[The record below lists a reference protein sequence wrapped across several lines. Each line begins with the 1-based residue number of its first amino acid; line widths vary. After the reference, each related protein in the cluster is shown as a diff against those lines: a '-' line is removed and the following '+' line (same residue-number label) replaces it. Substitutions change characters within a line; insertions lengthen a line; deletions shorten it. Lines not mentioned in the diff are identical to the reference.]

1 MKGGD
6 KMSDDIN
13 DLTKP
18 KQTES
23 IYKLLLAEDD
33 FANAEYVKLVM
44 RHQNINVI
52 HAKNGSEALD
62 MFKNTPLVDIILM
75 DIKMPIMDGYEATRE
90 IRKLNLKIPVIALTA
105 FALDGDREKAL
116 NAGCTD
122 YLTKPVSKDILLSV
136 IGSYLAK
143 I

>member
-1 MKGGD
+1 MAE
-6 KMSDDIN
+6 
-13 DLTKP
+13 DLNNLTNLI
-18 KQTES
+18 QTHGS
-23 IYKLLLAEDD
+23 YKLLLAEDD

-44 RHQNINVI
+44 RHQNISVI
-52 HAKNGSEALD
+52 HAKNGSEAVDL
-62 MFKNTPLVDIILM
+62 FKNTPLVDIILM

>member
-1 MKGGD
+1 MA
-6 KMSDDIN
+6 DDVYN
-13 DLTKP
+13 LRNLVQRDG
-18 KQTES
+18 S
-23 IYKLLLAEDD
+23 YKLLLAEDD

-44 RHQNINVI
+44 RHQNISVI
-52 HAKNGSEALD
+52 HAKNGSEAVNL
-62 MFKNTPLVDIILM
+62 FKNTPLVDIILM

-90 IRKLNLKIPVIALTA
+90 IRKLNLNIPVIALTA

>member
-1 MKGGD
+1 MA
-6 KMSDDIN
+6 DDVYNFRNLIQR
-13 DLTKP
+13 DG
-18 KQTES
+18 S
-23 IYKLLLAEDD
+23 YKLLLAEDD

-52 HAKNGSEALD
+52 HAKNGSEAVDL
-62 MFKNTPLVDIILM
+62 FKNTPLVDIILM

>member
-1 MKGGD
+1 MA
-6 KMSDDIN
+6 DDVYN
-13 DLTKP
+13 LRNLVQRDG
-18 KQTES
+18 S
-23 IYKLLLAEDD
+23 YKLLLAEDD

-44 RHQNINVI
+44 RHQNISVI
-52 HAKNGSEALD
+52 HAKNGSEAVDL
-62 MFKNTPLVDIILM
+62 FKNTPLVDIILM

-90 IRKLNLKIPVIALTA
+90 IRKLNLNIPVIALTA